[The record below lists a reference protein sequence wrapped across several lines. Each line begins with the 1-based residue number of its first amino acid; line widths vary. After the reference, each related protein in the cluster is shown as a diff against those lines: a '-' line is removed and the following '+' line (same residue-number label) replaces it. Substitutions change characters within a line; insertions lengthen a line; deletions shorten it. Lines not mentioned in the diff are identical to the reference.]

1 MAPFNPNETTERM
14 NATRFT
20 STLALA
26 LMLAFGVAACER
38 DQAGDVDAG
47 GTERQRQETEGTESD
62 PQRGGGGVVSADPTE
77 EPATVDV
84 SLREFEVRMPT
95 ILKPGSHLFKV
106 KNDGTEPHGL
116 TVEGNG
122 TSVSLPTKAQ
132 PGETQTLP
140 VDLAPGTY
148 RVFCPVDGHPDR
160 GMSVE
165 ITVSE

>member
-1 MAPFNPNETTERM
+1 M
-14 NATRFT
+14 NTPARTALRRLLT
-20 STLALA
+20 ILSIALLAA
-26 LMLAFGVAACER
+26 GAGACDSE
-38 DQAGDVDAG
+38 DTA
-47 GTERQRQETEGTESD
+47 RQRQETEGAESN
-62 PQRGGGGVVSADPTE
+62 PTRGGGGVVSADPTE
-77 EPATVDV
+77 APAAVNV
-84 SLREFEVRMPT
+84 MLKEYEVRMPT

-122 TSVSLPTKAQ
+122 TTVSLPTNAR
-132 PGETQTLP
+132 PGETESLP

-148 RVFCPVDGHPDR
+148 RVFCPVDGHADR